1 MSTVLLVQSEPGF
14 WVRMVADRITAAGH
28 RSVLVSAPMTELQ
41 REQIH
46 GLVDEVV
53 ELETVFDPE
62 LLAETARGY
71 GDDAFLFTCT
81 DITMV
86 ATARAAEIMGTARV
100 PSKVLAAIRNK
111 HEARCTL
118 RAAGLA
124 NPGFALMSGVEE
136 AEDIADEIGLPVVVK
151 PVNGSGSSMVKVAR
165 TAEELA
171 DAYRLL
177 AERLPGAMGGLYDR
191 LLDGGPDLIDPTR
204 VFLVEGMLQGP
215 EYCMDAVIRD
225 GEVETLKL
233 MGKPL
238 TDEAFF
244 ENIFVVPPFGMT
256 PEREARLRQTVVDA
270 VLAVG
275 LDDTLAH
282 VELID
287 DVELGPTI
295 VEVNPGRPGGG
306 MVSVVNELTN
316 GMDMFGETLAAALN
330 GPRPPR
336 TPPKITIPLAYCIVF
351 ATGSGRLVRIHGLE
365 EVAGIP
371 EVLQVVAT
379 VEPGQILSA
388 DHEILAVNMLI
399 AGYLDADDLASIYG
413 EAVKLIRLE
422 TEPIPETGAGS

>member
-14 WVRMVADRITAAGH
+14 WTRMAADRIKAAGH
-28 RSVLVSAPMTELQ
+28 RSVLVTAPLTELQ
-41 REQIH
+41 RQQID

-53 ELETVFDPE
+53 VLPTVFDPE

-71 GDDAFLFTCT
+71 GDDAYLFTCT
-81 DITMV
+81 DIAMV

-100 PSKVLAAIRNK
+100 PAKVLAGIRNK
-111 HEARCTL
+111 YEARCTL
-118 RAAGLA
+118 QAAGLP
-124 NPGFALMSGVEE
+124 NPGFALISDADQ
-136 AEDIADEIGLPVVVK
+136 AEDIADQIGLPVVVK

-165 TAEELA
+165 TVEELA
-171 DAYRLL
+171 AAYHLM

-191 LLDGGPDLIDPTR
+191 PLDGGPDLIDPTR

-215 EYCMDAVIRD
+215 EYCMDAVIRG
-225 GEVETLKL
+225 GEIDTLKL

-244 ENIFVVPPFGMT
+244 ENIFVVPPFDMT
-256 PEREARLRQTVVDA
+256 PEREARLRQAVVDA
-270 VLAVG
+270 IRAVG
-275 LDDTLAH
+275 LDETLAH

-295 VEVNPGRPGGG
+295 VEVNGGRPGGG
-306 MVSVVNELTN
+306 LVSVVNELTN
-316 GMDMFGETLAAALN
+316 GLDLFGEAVAAAL
-330 GPRPPR
+330 GEPRPPR
-336 TPPKITIPLAYCIVF
+336 TPPKITVPLAYCIVF

-365 EVAGIP
+365 EVAEIP

-379 VEPGQILSA
+379 VEPGQILSE

-399 AGYLDADDLASIYG
+399 VGYLDADDLSSIYD

-422 TEPIPETGAGS
+422 TEPLTDEESPV